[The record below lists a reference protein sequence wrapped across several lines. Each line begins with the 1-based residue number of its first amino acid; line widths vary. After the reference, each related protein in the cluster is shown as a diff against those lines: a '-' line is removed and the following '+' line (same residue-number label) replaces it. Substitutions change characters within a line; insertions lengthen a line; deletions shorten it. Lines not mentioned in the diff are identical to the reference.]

1 MRMSDSPGNTYKGL
15 RIRLLER
22 QELEDARRLHN
33 DDSTLL
39 WLTDI
44 RHVSEPEQEDWFKA
58 LSQDQSTR
66 RYSIFEEQSGEF
78 AGLFR
83 VDHLDLQNRGAM
95 VGLDIVPEFRRR
107 GYARKV
113 FEYFFQYLF
122 DEVGLNRLGLVTL
135 DSNTPAVELYRK
147 LGFQKEGRHR
157 EAVWRDGRHQDL
169 LQFGLLRDEYKASG
183 QD

>member
-1 MRMSDSPGNTYKGL
+1 MSDSTGNTYKGL

-22 QELEDARRLHN
+22 QDLEAARRLHN

-44 RHVSEPEQEDWFKA
+44 RHVSEPEQENWFDM
-58 LSQDQSTR
+58 LSRSRSTR
-66 RYSIFEEQSGEF
+66 RYSVHEEKSGNF

-83 VDHLDLQNRGAM
+83 IDHLDLQNRCAM
-95 VGLDIVPEFRRR
+95 VGLDIVQGFRRR

-113 FEYFFQYLF
+113 FDYFFHYLF

-135 DSNTPAVELYRK
+135 DSNTPAIELYRK
-147 LGFQKEGRHR
+147 LGFQEEGRHR
-157 EAVWRDGRHQDL
+157 EAIWRDGRYQDL
-169 LQFGLLRDEYKASG
+169 LQFGLLRDEYKTGG
-183 QD
+183 QG